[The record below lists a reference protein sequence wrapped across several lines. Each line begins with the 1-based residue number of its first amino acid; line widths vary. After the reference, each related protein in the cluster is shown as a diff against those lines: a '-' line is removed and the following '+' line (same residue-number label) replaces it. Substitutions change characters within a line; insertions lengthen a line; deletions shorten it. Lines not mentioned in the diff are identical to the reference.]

1 VRFSLGES
9 ECEFT
14 SYYVTESAEPP
25 YFGHMITYPGA
36 LIIVDR
42 RMDKRNAIGT
52 EREPLFVH
60 ANLTMRI
67 SGTQEKSYDLK
78 VFDVS
83 EKGVGLL
90 VSEEQS
96 HLLERTGIGDKLKGV
111 ELYAIWTMIRVDGT
125 VRHKSK
131 VREGEYSGYHI
142 LGIELDEKLEHYL

>member
-1 VRFSLGES
+1 
-9 ECEFT
+9 
-14 SYYVTESAEPP
+14 
-25 YFGHMITYPGA
+25 
-36 LIIVDR
+36 
-42 RMDKRNAIGT
+42 MDKRNAIGT

-60 ANLTMRI
+60 ANLAMRI

-111 ELYAIWTMIRVDGT
+111 ELYFSLTVPGARGGETRVSTGSLFEN
-125 VRHKSK
+125 VKNVVPQNMAFS
-131 VREGEYSGYHI
+131 
-142 LGIELDEKLEHYL
+142 LDQRVFR